1 MPFDGSGNFALP
13 APETPFISGTPIE
26 AADMNTVMEDI
37 AQALSICLTR
47 DSQATPTTSFNFGNQ
62 RGINVGAPL
71 AATDVATRGFVLIAT
86 VDRDMAGFRILNV
99 PNVPAA
105 LTDAVNGN
113 FVVTAQGDRSM
124 AGYRLNG
131 LPATPATGD
140 EAVSRD
146 YVLGLSN
153 NLPTQSAATTS
164 EVISSNGATAAWT
177 PVPAIDMYAYQN
189 FGGF

>member
-99 PNVPAA
+99 PNVPVA

-124 AGYRLNG
+124 AGFRLNG
-131 LPATPATGD
+131 LPALPVTGD

-153 NLPTQSAATTS
+153 NLPTQSAST
-164 EVISSNGATAAWT
+164 ESSMLMSDGTVAQWT
-177 PVPAIDMYAYQN
+177 PTPAIDLYAHAN
-189 FGGF
+189 LGGL